1 MLATEFYTSFM
12 AKDLIHDAV
21 KNALIKSGWEITADQ
36 YTIEFKDSKVFADL
50 AAELSIAADLGERK
64 IAVEVKSFLGASP
77 MRELESATGQYRIY
91 RCFMRIVA
99 PDRKLYLG
107 ISDLAESSFFRK
119 LSIQYLVRQE
129 KLPLLV
135 VNTATEEILKWIN

>member
-1 MLATEFYTSFM
+1 M
-12 AKDLIHDAV
+12 AKDVIHDAV

-50 AAELSIAADLGERK
+50 AAELPIAAELGERK
-64 IAVEVKSFLGASP
+64 IVVEVKSFLGASP
-77 MRELESATGQYRIY
+77 MRELESAIGQYRIY

-99 PDRKLYLG
+99 PEHKLYLG

>member
-1 MLATEFYTSFM
+1 MQVGKFYTSPM

-50 AAELSIAADLGERK
+50 AAELPIAADLGDRK
-64 IAVEVKSFLGASP
+64 IAVEVKSFLGPSP
-77 MRELESATGQYRIY
+77 MRELESAIGQYRIY
-91 RCFMRIVA
+91 RCFMRVVA

-107 ISDLAESSFFRK
+107 ISDLAETRFFRK
-119 LSIQYLVRQE
+119 LSIQYLMRHE

-135 VNTATEEILKWIN
+135 VNTTTEEIVKWIN

>member
-1 MLATEFYTSFM
+1 M

-21 KNALIKSGWEITADQ
+21 KNALVKQDWVITADQ
-36 YTIEFKDSKVFADL
+36 YTIQFKDSKVFADL
-50 AAELSIAADLGERK
+50 AAELPIAAELGERK
-64 IAVEVKSFLGASP
+64 IAVEVKSFLGPSP
-77 MRELESATGQYRIY
+77 MRELESAIGQYRIY

-99 PDRKLYLG
+99 PERKLYIG

-129 KLPLLV
+129 KLPLLI
-135 VNTATEEILKWIN
+135 VNLATEEIVKWIN

>member
-1 MLATEFYTSFM
+1 M
-12 AKDLIHDAV
+12 AKDKIHDAV
-21 KNALIKSGWEITADQ
+21 KNALIKNGWEITADQ

-50 AAELSIAADLGERK
+50 AAELPIAANFGERK
-64 IAVEVKSFLGASP
+64 IVVEVKSFLGPSP
-77 MRELESATGQYRIY
+77 MRELESAIGQYRIY
-91 RCFMRIVA
+91 RCFMQVVA
-99 PDRKLYLG
+99 PDRKLYIG

-129 KLPLLV
+129 TLPLLV